1 MTVSRKHAVG
11 PGRIALVV
19 AACLLL
25 AACGRVE
32 LWANLDEQQ
41 ANEVLAVLLAN
52 GVDADKRNSIASDTG
67 YQIRVG
73 KSDMPRAMAMLRA
86 RGLPRPKL
94 HTLCDVFE
102 RKGFVSS
109 ATEERSRQQCAW
121 EESLAHT
128 LSMYPGVAEARVH
141 LALAERDPIGGT
153 SGEASAAVLIFEQAG
168 ANVRNQEHHFKVMV
182 KDAVSGLESPNQVSV
197 KFATLPAPGEMIP
210 EQRSPAPVMSA
221 MSPVTLVIAAGVI
234 AVLALLV
241 AFGNRLRVRLQG
253 KQAPDE
259 RIWKG

>member
-1 MTVSRKHAVG
+1 MTVTRKRAVG
-11 PGRIALVV
+11 LGRTVLVL

-32 LWANLDEQQ
+32 LHANLDERQ

-73 KSDMPRAMAMLRA
+73 KSDVPRSMAMLAA
-86 RGLPRPKL
+86 RGLPRAKL
-94 HTLCDVFE
+94 RTLCDVFE

-109 ATEERSRQQCAW
+109 ATEERARQQCGW
-121 EESLAHT
+121 EQDLTYT

-182 KDAVSGLESPNQVSV
+182 KDAVPGLENPNQVSV
-197 KFATLPAPGEMIP
+197 KFATLPAPGEMLP
-210 EQRSPAPVMSA
+210 DQRSQAPVMSA
-221 MSPVTLVIAAGVI
+221 MSPVTLAIAAGVI

-253 KQAPDE
+253 KQAPDD